1 MLISI
6 CKNLISTC
14 WYVGLH
20 LKFSRELR
28 AFPQTIFQL
37 PLSNSLERGI
47 RKGWLKS
54 FETGCKKKVCW
65 DMLLVHTYSKTKSK
79 IVMNQ
84 SNTCINPLKNQTEG
98 LLNRRNVPNSHC
110 PAMFVFCVSFTYD
123 RIYLY
128 EKLKQSHYVCKVQ
141 KWRQFY

>member
-1 MLISI
+1 
-6 CKNLISTC
+6 
-14 WYVGLH
+14 
-20 LKFSRELR
+20 
-28 AFPQTIFQL
+28 
-37 PLSNSLERGI
+37 
-47 RKGWLKS
+47 
-54 FETGCKKKVCW
+54 
-65 DMLLVHTYSKTKSK
+65 MLLVHTYSKTKSK

-141 KWRQFY
+141 KWRQFYLIPDAHTAFTVVLYFTIPWASPELLLFSSTFSLSSNEKSIYFSLVIRDFREKKNVISWTFMNQNF